1 MFRHANWFAG
11 FLMIQDDYKLLEL
24 MLRDVLAQP
33 NIYRPSE
40 YWSDYSTRVSLAIRK
55 YGLKGFRSNPKIGK
69 GFCDTVSDDPFALLD
84 TTSIRHRLHKVMRE
98 NLFVKKY
105 FVDPYKHVLKA
116 RTEERNFYRNL
127 YAGIKL
133 GSWYDDFKSS
143 HQLPDTLLERPSD
156 TFQIKDH
163 TIGASYLN
171 SFLRLSSYETHVDF
185 NSLST
190 VLEIG
195 GGFGA
200 NAHTLLTAFPNICN
214 YIYVDIPP
222 MLYVGTQYLKSIYN
236 SEVIDYSALCGVED
250 LNIKTHSERKIYA
263 LCPWQ
268 LEMLSGSIDL
278 FYNSASFQE
287 MSVDIIENYA
297 KLINKL
303 SNKNTK
309 MIVIGYE
316 CGEGE
321 KAHQPEKVSE
331 LLESF
336 WDVELKDVPNI
347 HDFFHKEQF
356 YLGARER

>member
-1 MFRHANWFAG
+1 
-11 FLMIQDDYKLLEL
+11 MIQDDYKLLEL

-40 YWSDYSTRVSLAIRK
+40 YWSDYSTRGISGYQEIWI
-55 YGLKGFRSNPKIGK
+55 KGFFRSNPKIGK

-84 TTSIRHRLHKVMRE
+84 TNIRHRLHKVMRE

-105 FVDPYKHVLKA
+105 FVEPFEHVLKA
-116 RTEERNFYRNL
+116 RTEERNFYRNF

-133 GSWYDDFKSS
+133 QSWYDDFKSS

-156 TFQIKDH
+156 TFQIKND

-171 SFLRLSSYETHVDF
+171 SFLRLSSHETHIDF

-200 NAHTLLTAFPNICN
+200 NAHTLLTAFPNIRN

-250 LNIKTHSERKIYA
+250 LNIKHSERTIYA

-268 LEMLSGSIDL
+268 LETLSGM
-278 FYNSASFQE
+278 ASTPFITALPFRKCQ
-287 MSVDIIENYA
+287 
-297 KLINKL
+297 
-303 SNKNTK
+303 
-309 MIVIGYE
+309 
-316 CGEGE
+316 
-321 KAHQPEKVSE
+321 
-331 LLESF
+331 
-336 WDVELKDVPNI
+336 
-347 HDFFHKEQF
+347 
-356 YLGARER
+356 